1 MIFPTSPTAEGSV
14 RAKGTH
20 LTQETTE
27 IRQLYFFL
35 KEHKDLEIGK
45 TITGTSSIQVMP
57 PHEQHEYHVSLSC
70 LFMSLD

>member
-1 MIFPTSPTAEGSV
+1 MILHPPPTAEGSV

-35 KEHKDLEIGK
+35 KEHKDVEIGK

-57 PHEQHEYHVSLSC
+57 PHEQREYRVSLSC